1 LDPAAQESDH
11 GKNVFAKFRI
21 EIVKK
26 KKLKTGK
33 DIYVKKLPF
42 FRT

>member
-26 KKLKTGK
+26 EK
-33 DIYVKKLPF
+33 F
-42 FRT
+42 ENR